1 MIRVLICDDQWLV
14 CEGLT
19 AILQGARDIEV
30 VGEAH
35 DGDEAV
41 HKARE
46 LAPDVVL
53 MDLKMPIMDGIEAT
67 RRIVDERPA
76 ARVLVLTTYGD
87 DESVF
92 DAIRSGASGY
102 LLKGTTRDQLLAAV
116 RGTAAG
122 EAHIDPEVAGKL
134 LRHVQRGAA
143 ASPDT
148 AALDALSEREMDVL
162 RLLAHGRSNDEI
174 AAELYLTRGTVRNYV
189 SAILQKLDVSDRTQ
203 AALLAQRYGLG
214 REDEGD

>member
-1 MIRVLICDDQWLV
+1 
-14 CEGLT
+14 
-19 AILQGARDIEV
+19 
-30 VGEAH
+30 
-35 DGDEAV
+35 
-41 HKARE
+41 
-46 LAPDVVL
+46 VL

-102 LLKGTTRDQLLAAV
+102 LLKGTPRDQLLAAV